1 MFHLFKSRSRTIVFV
16 NLILIALVALAAL
29 AAGGCA
35 SSAPAPAPAAPA
47 DDTAGEQDAGV
58 KAVEEMTIGV
68 SFPSLMS
75 GTWQATEQHLH
86 AYQEELG
93 FELVQ
98 TVADNDVNKQLSQIE
113 DMIAQDVDAIIVDP
127 IDSKAIISAIR
138 AANEAEIP
146 ILLFDRPPA
155 AMDGVASFVGS
166 DNYEFGK
173 EAARQLKVFADENDV
188 ELKVLVLIGALTDE
202 NAVNRNDGFQ
212 EVAEELS
219 IDIVAEVPTDWKP
232 DKALDG
238 VTNALQA
245 NPEIN
250 AIFIPSD
257 YLLPS
262 VLSALKTSDR
272 LVPYGE
278 EGHIMLAQIDGDGN
292 GAKALQDGYSTVDV
306 AHDPLAWARK
316 PVDNAITIIQGG
328 EVEPEFD
335 LLPGVVGTVENIH
348 DLGDDF
354 WGNTF
359 VEE

>member
-1 MFHLFKSRSRTIVFV
+1 MLV
-16 NLILIALVALAAL
+16 NIIALLVMIALATS
-29 AAGGCA
+29 GCT
-35 SSAPAPAPAAPA
+35 PAAPTDAPA
-47 DDTAGEQDAGV
+47 DAPVDDAADQETGV
-58 KAVEEMTIGV
+58 KAVEDMTLGV

-75 GTWQATEQHLH
+75 GTWQATEENLK

-93 FELVQ
+93 FELIE

-113 DMIAQDVDAIIVDP
+113 DMIAQGVDAIIVDP
-127 IDSKAIISAIR
+127 IDSKAILSAIK
-138 AANEAEIP
+138 AANDAGVP

-155 AMDGVASFVGS
+155 DMEGVASFVGS
-166 DNYEFGK
+166 DNYAFGQ
-173 EAARQLKVFADENDV
+173 EAARQLDAFAEKNGV

-212 EVAEELS
+212 EVAEELG
-219 IDIVAEVPTDWKP
+219 IEMVTEVPTDWKTE
-232 DKALDG
+232 KALDG
-238 VTNALQA
+238 VTNAFQA

-292 GAKALQDGYSTVDV
+292 GAKSLQDGYSTVDI
-306 AHDPLAWARK
+306 AHDPVAWAQK
-316 PVDNAITIIQGG
+316 PVDNAIILIQGG
-328 EVEPEFD
+328 VVDPVFD
-335 LLPGVVGTVENIH
+335 ALPGVAGTVENILE
-348 DLGDDF
+348 LGNAF
-354 WGNTF
+354 WGNAY
-359 VEE
+359 VKE